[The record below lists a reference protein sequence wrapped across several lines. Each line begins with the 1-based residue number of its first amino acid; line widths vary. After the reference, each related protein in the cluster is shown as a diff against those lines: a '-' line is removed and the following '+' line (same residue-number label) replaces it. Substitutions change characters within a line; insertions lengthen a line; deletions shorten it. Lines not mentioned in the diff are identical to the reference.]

1 MLYASGSDAAIRKQT
16 VTRTKSC
23 LPCLQLAAACLEL
36 EDDYRPPITFVVVQ
50 KRYNTRLYSTD
61 QTVLDSRSGNIAPGE
76 MIALQLKCLPLSLAA
91 GALCVQRLMQ
101 WRFGLATGQP
111 GGCRHNT
118 CDILCIVFVASQHVG
133 GAATY
138 WG

>member
-1 MLYASGSDAAIRKQT
+1 MQTCKVVSKGLRCRSGEQLDMLFASGSDAAIRKQT

-91 GALCVQRLMQ
+91 GALWC
-101 WRFGLATGQP
+101 LACSG
-111 GGCRHNT
+111 
-118 CDILCIVFVASQHVG
+118 
-133 GAATY
+133 
-138 WG
+138 